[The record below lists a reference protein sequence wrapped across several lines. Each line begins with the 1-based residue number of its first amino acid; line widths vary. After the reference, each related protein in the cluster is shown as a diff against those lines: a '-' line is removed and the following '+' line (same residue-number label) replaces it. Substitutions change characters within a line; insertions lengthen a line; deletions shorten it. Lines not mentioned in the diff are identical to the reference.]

1 MSICELKLYRGYAN
15 KNEFIVFGHAFK
27 KYPSKKDLYDRKGF
41 KHINSILQL
50 FTLKTI
56 ANIRVVLQ
64 FGTIT
69 AEIHTLEDGYF
80 RFRLP
85 LDTTLKSGWHT
96 YQVSIEDERFS
107 QKYQITRQGEFLVP
121 DQGAYTFISDI
132 DDTFLISY
140 SRNLLKKFYVL
151 LSKNVESRM
160 PFEDVV
166 KHYRLLSFA
175 GKKEGDLYEN
185 SFFYVS
191 SSEWNLYEYIL
202 RFTSFCK
209 LPKAV
214 VKLKKIKDGLTDFLM
229 TGSGSH
235 DHKEKKIRNIIDFY
249 PDQQFVLLGDDS
261 QQDPYIYQRI
271 STDFSSNI
279 KAVYIRQTRKK
290 ARRKVTETLQ
300 SITAL
305 GINICYYA
313 HSSEAIL
320 HSEHIG
326 VITKRQLEEFEEKEK
341 KVI

>member
-41 KHINSILQL
+41 KHINSIIQL

-56 ANIRVVLQ
+56 ANIRVVLR
-64 FGTIT
+64 FGTVQ
-69 AEIHTLEDGYF
+69 AETRTLDDGYF
-80 RFRLP
+80 RFQLP

-96 YQVSIEDERFS
+96 YQVSIEDESYS
-107 QKYQITRQGEFLVP
+107 QKYQITREGELLMP

-175 GKKEGDLYEN
+175 GKKEGDIYEN

-202 RFTSFCK
+202 RFTTFCK

-214 VKLKKIKDGLTDFLM
+214 VKLKKIKDGLTDFMM

-235 DHKEKKIRNIIDFY
+235 DHKEKKIRNIIHFY
-249 PDQQFVLLGDDS
+249 PDQQFILLGDDS
-261 QQDPYIYQRI
+261 QQDPFIYQRI
-271 STDFSSNI
+271 ATDFTTNI

-290 ARRKVTETLQ
+290 TRKKASEVLKQ
-300 SITAL
+300 ISAL
-305 GINICYYA
+305 GISICYYN

-320 HSEHIG
+320 HSERIG
-326 VITKRQLEEFEEKEK
+326 VITQKQLAEFEHKEK